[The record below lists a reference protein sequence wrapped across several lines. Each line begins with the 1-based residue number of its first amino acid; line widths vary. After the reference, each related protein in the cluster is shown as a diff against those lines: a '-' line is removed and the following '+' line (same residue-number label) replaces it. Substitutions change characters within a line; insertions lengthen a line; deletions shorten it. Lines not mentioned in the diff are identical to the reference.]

1 MNIQK
6 LIPGADNTS
15 AIQAMLDECG
25 IVMIDRPGKY
35 FISKTLIIHS
45 NTRLVLS
52 PGAEL
57 IAAPMS
63 RCALIE
69 NQHFRGGGKDKN
81 IGIIGGTWDGNC
93 DAQGYD
99 AVYQAKHRLDNKI
112 YSPDFFTGKLLRFCN
127 LDNFCMEK
135 MTVKDPVSY
144 GIQIGVCTGFVVRDI
159 VFDYN
164 CNFGTTDGVHIQ
176 GDCYHGVIENLSGV
190 TNDDMVSLT
199 PIDECHAECCRGNIA
214 NIVIRNICADN
225 GYSGV
230 RLLACGGCTTT
241 NITVSGVYGTYRH
254 NAVLI
259 TNHHLEPGSRS
270 YFDDITVEHVHAS
283 KNPVPL
289 SEEHFTFWDGGSSA
303 IERWP
308 VVWVG
313 YDIEIGKLTLRD
325 ISRHERAK
333 TNAPLV
339 YMGKS
344 EVKIG
349 RLYAENIAQ
358 TMDKGISAPAFISEA
373 TVGELIM
380 HDVQVSEISPETR
393 AMVDKY

>member
-1 MNIQK
+1 M
-6 LIPGADNTS
+6 LINDGINDNHA
-15 AIQAMLDECG
+15 AIQAMLDNCG

-35 FISKTLIIHS
+35 LISKTLVIHS
-45 NTRLVLS
+45 NTRFVLA

-69 NQHFRGGGKDKN
+69 NEHFRGGGKDKN
-81 IGIIGGTWDGNC
+81 IEIIGGTWDGNC
-93 DAQGYD
+93 DNQGYD
-99 AVYQAKHRLDNKI
+99 AVYQAKHRLDHKV
-112 YSPDFFTGKLLRFCN
+112 YDPDFFTGKLIRFCN
-127 LDNFCMEK
+127 LDNLCLEK
-135 MTVKDPVSY
+135 MVVKDPVSY
-144 GIQIGVCTGFVVRDI
+144 GIQIGVCYGFVVRDI

-199 PIDECHAECCRGNIA
+199 PIDECHAECCRGNISD
-214 NIVIRNICADN
+214 IVIRNICARN

-241 NITVSGVYGTYRH
+241 NILVSGVYGTYRH
-254 NAVLI
+254 DAVLI
-259 TNHHLEPGSRS
+259 TNHHLEPGTRS

-283 KNPVPL
+283 KSAIPL
-289 SEEHFTFWDGGSSA
+289 RDDQFTFWDGGMA
-303 IERWP
+303 CIERWP

-325 ISRHERAK
+325 ISRHEH
-333 TNAPLV
+333 APTKAPFV
-339 YMGKS
+339 YIGNS
-344 EVKIG
+344 DVKIG
-349 RLYAENIAQ
+349 RLYADNIAQ
-358 TMDKGISAPAFISEA
+358 TLDEGIDAPCFVCEA
-373 TVGELIM
+373 TVGETVLR
-380 HDVQVSEISPETR
+380 DVETSEISAEVR
-393 AMVDKY
+393 AIVDRY